1 MANNLSK
8 NKQIAKNTF
17 FLYGRMIFVL
27 FVSLYTT
34 RVVLNTLGVTDYGIF
49 NVVGGFV
56 SMFAFLNS
64 AMNNTT
70 QRFYNYDRSRNSVSA
85 LRITYSTAVQIQCLL
100 AIITLLIL
108 ETGGLWYINS
118 IMVIPVG
125 REFATNCVF
134 QSAIFSLVFLIL
146 KIPYSASII
155 SHEKMDYYAVVS
167 IIEVVLKLITVIIL
181 PFMSYDKLIFY
192 GLFTVSIS
200 ALDFCLNF
208 IYSKRHFEEICYVY
222 KLEKSKFRE
231 MLSFTGWN
239 LFGAFAFTL
248 QGQGLNVLINSFF
261 GPVVNAARGVTFQIH
276 AAINGFS
283 ENIATAFR
291 PQLVESYAKQNYDR
305 TQNLM
310 FSMSKYCYIMIF
322 ILSVPVLIEIHN
334 ILNLWLNGTIPEYT
348 IPFTFL
354 VITNM
359 MISCLNLPISQTVQ
373 AIGKVK
379 YYQIIR
385 SVLISSTLPIAWIF
399 LHFGADPTIVFWV
412 TLCISVINQPLSMAI
427 LHRLFDYSYIE
438 YFKTV
443 IIPCVILT
451 IIAPLVPLIIHFNMS
466 ESFLR
471 LVLVVVLSIISSVI
485 TVYIFVFTNDERIS
499 INQIIQ
505 KKIKK

>member
-1 MANNLSK
+1 
-8 NKQIAKNTF
+8 
-17 FLYGRMIFVL
+17 
-27 FVSLYTT
+27 
-34 RVVLNTLGVTDYGIF
+34 
-49 NVVGGFV
+49 
-56 SMFAFLNS
+56 
-64 AMNNTT
+64 
-70 QRFYNYDRSRNSVSA
+70 
-85 LRITYSTAVQIQCLL
+85 
-100 AIITLLIL
+100 
-108 ETGGLWYINS
+108 
-118 IMVIPVG
+118 
-125 REFATNCVF
+125 
-134 QSAIFSLVFLIL
+134 
-146 KIPYSASII
+146 
-155 SHEKMDYYAVVS
+155 MDYYAVVS

-181 PFMSYDKLIFY
+181 PFISYDKLIFY

-208 IYSKRHFEEICYVY
+208 IYSKRHFEEISYVY

-322 ILSVPVLIEIHN
+322 LLSIPVLIEIHN

-373 AIGKVK
+373 ATGKVK

-412 TLCISVINQPLSMAI
+412 TLCISVINQPLSMTI

-438 YFKTV
+438 YFKAV

-485 TVYIFVFTNDERIS
+485 TVYLFVFTNDERIS
-499 INQIIQ
+499 INNIIL
-505 KKIKK
+505 KKINKKSHDE